1 MNTIIFDSELEFR
14 NYLIEN
20 SESIISIMLFEDKLD
35 NVIYF
40 YSFAKNSLII
50 ASKELSIKNYD
61 YYNKKY
67 LKLIKTLNLNIEY
80 TIDSPKVLKLT
91 KKLP

>member
-40 YSFAKNSLII
+40 YSFTKNSLII
-50 ASKELSIKNYD
+50 ATKELSIKNYD

-67 LKLIKTLNLNIEY
+67 LKLIKTLNLNVEY
-80 TIDSPKVLKLT
+80 TIDSPKVLKLS